1 MRLIVPI
8 IIIIG
13 VVIFQSVFI
22 VQEISQAIV
31 LQFGD
36 PKKII
41 TKAGLNFKLPFI
53 QNVVYLDK
61 RILNLDSAPEE
72 VIAADQKRLIV
83 DAIARF
89 KIVDPLKFYISVG
102 NERVARSRL
111 STIINSRI
119 RGVLG
124 TQELATLL
132 STDRAKQ
139 MAIIQNDVNTE
150 AKTLGIQIVVIGVF
164 LFQSIVIVQ
173 EINQAIV
180 LQFGDPKKII
190 SKAGLNFKLPFIQ
203 NVVFLDKRILNLDNA
218 PQEVIA
224 ADQKRLIV
232 DAIARF
238 KIVDPLKFYI
248 SVGNERVARSR
259 LSTIINSRI
268 RGVLGTQELA
278 TLLSTD
284 RAKQMAI
291 NQNDVN
297 TEAKTL
303 GIQIVDVRI
312 KRADLPPAN
321 SDAIYK
327 RMQTEREREAKEF
340 RAQGAEIA
348 QKIRSTADKYVTV
361 LLANPNKKS
370 EIMKGEG
377 DGQRNK
383 IFANAFGQDPQFF
396 AFYRAMQ
403 AYETA
408 LIGGETSLV
417 LSPDSEFFKFF
428 GKAMKPR

>member
-1 MRLIVPI
+1 MKGAKLILPGIVLI
-8 IIIIG
+8 A
-13 VVIFQSVFI
+13 VVVFQSLFI

-36 PKKII
+36 PKKIV

-61 RILNLDSAPEE
+61 RILNLDNDPEE

-83 DAIARF
+83 DAFARF

-132 STDRAKQ
+132 STDRARQ
-139 MAIIQNDVNTE
+139 MQIIQSQVNEE
-150 AKTLGIQIVVIGVF
+150 AQNFGI
-164 LFQSIVIVQ
+164 
-173 EINQAIV
+173 E
-180 LQFGDPKKII
+180 
-190 SKAGLNFKLPFIQ
+190 
-203 NVVFLDKRILNLDNA
+203 
-218 PQEVIA
+218 
-224 ADQKRLIV
+224 
-232 DAIARF
+232 
-238 KIVDPLKFYI
+238 
-248 SVGNERVARSR
+248 
-259 LSTIINSRI
+259 
-268 RGVLGTQELA
+268 
-278 TLLSTD
+278 
-284 RAKQMAI
+284 
-291 NQNDVN
+291 
-297 TEAKTL
+297 
-303 GIQIVDVRI
+303 IVDVRI

-348 QKIRSTADKYVTV
+348 QKIRSTADKDVTV
-361 LLANPNKKS
+361 ILAEANKKS

-377 DGQRNK
+377 DGERNK
-383 IFANAFGQDPQFF
+383 IFANAFGRDPQFF

-403 AYETA
+403 AYEKA

-428 GKAMKPR
+428 GKSIKPAVKR

>member
-1 MRLIVPI
+1 MKGVKLIVPAI
-8 IIIIG
+8 IIIA
-13 VVIFQSVFI
+13 VTAFQSLFI

-61 RILNLDSAPEE
+61 RILNLDNDPEE

-83 DAIARF
+83 DAFARF

-132 STDRAKQ
+132 STDRARQ
-139 MAIIQNDVNTE
+139 MQIIQSQVNEE
-150 AKTLGIQIVVIGVF
+150 AKNFGI
-164 LFQSIVIVQ
+164 
-173 EINQAIV
+173 
-180 LQFGDPKKII
+180 
-190 SKAGLNFKLPFIQ
+190 
-203 NVVFLDKRILNLDNA
+203 
-218 PQEVIA
+218 
-224 ADQKRLIV
+224 
-232 DAIARF
+232 
-238 KIVDPLKFYI
+238 
-248 SVGNERVARSR
+248 
-259 LSTIINSRI
+259 T
-268 RGVLGTQELA
+268 
-278 TLLSTD
+278 
-284 RAKQMAI
+284 
-291 NQNDVN
+291 
-297 TEAKTL
+297 
-303 GIQIVDVRI
+303 IVDVRI

-321 SDAIYK
+321 SEAIYK

-348 QKIRSTADKYVTV
+348 QKIRSTADKDVTV
-361 LLANPNKKS
+361 ILAQANKKS

-377 DGQRNK
+377 DGERNK
-383 IFANAFGQDPQFF
+383 IFANAFGRDPQFF

-403 AYETA
+403 AYEKA

-428 GKAMKPR
+428 GKSVKPALKR

>member
-1 MRLIVPI
+1 MKSAKFIVPVI
-8 IIIIG
+8 ILIG
-13 VVIFQSVFI
+13 VVIFQSLFI

-36 PKKII
+36 PKKIV

-61 RILNLDSAPEE
+61 RILNLDNDPEE

-83 DAIARF
+83 DAFARF

-132 STDRAKQ
+132 STDRARQ
-139 MAIIQNDVNTE
+139 MQIIQSQVNEE
-150 AKTLGIQIVVIGVF
+150 AQNFGI
-164 LFQSIVIVQ
+164 
-173 EINQAIV
+173 E
-180 LQFGDPKKII
+180 
-190 SKAGLNFKLPFIQ
+190 
-203 NVVFLDKRILNLDNA
+203 
-218 PQEVIA
+218 
-224 ADQKRLIV
+224 
-232 DAIARF
+232 
-238 KIVDPLKFYI
+238 
-248 SVGNERVARSR
+248 
-259 LSTIINSRI
+259 
-268 RGVLGTQELA
+268 
-278 TLLSTD
+278 
-284 RAKQMAI
+284 
-291 NQNDVN
+291 
-297 TEAKTL
+297 
-303 GIQIVDVRI
+303 IVDVRI

-327 RMQTEREREAKEF
+327 RMQTEREREEKEM
-340 RAQGAEIA
+340 RDQGAEIA
-348 QKIRSTADKYVTV
+348 QKIRSTADKDVTV
-361 LLANPNKKS
+361 LLAEANKKS

-377 DGQRNK
+377 DGLRNK
-383 IFANAFGQDPQFF
+383 IFADAFGKDPQFF
-396 AFYRAMQ
+396 GFYRALQ
-403 AYETA
+403 AYEKA

-428 GKAMKPR
+428 GKSIKPAVKR